1 MSKIKN
7 WRKLKTQDSMDKTNF
22 IFGTLPSSL
31 WAILA
36 AWLHVGAHKKIYE
49 KWTYNPFWT
58 EITILNRNH
67 HFEQKSPWSHT
78 ELEFDM
84 LGLPKSLWNM

>member
-1 MSKIKN
+1 
-7 WRKLKTQDSMDKTNF
+7 MDKTNF

-49 KWTYNPFWT
+49 K
-58 EITILNRNH
+58 
-67 HFEQKSPWSHT
+67 
-78 ELEFDM
+78 
-84 LGLPKSLWNM
+84 